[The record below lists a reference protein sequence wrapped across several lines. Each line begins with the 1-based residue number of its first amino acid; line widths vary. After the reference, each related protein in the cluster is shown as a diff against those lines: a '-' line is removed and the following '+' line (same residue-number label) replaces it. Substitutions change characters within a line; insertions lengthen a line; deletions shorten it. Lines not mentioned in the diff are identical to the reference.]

1 VGRMVRKQIYLEPEQ
16 DKTLKERAKAL
27 GISTAE
33 LIRRRITDPGR
44 GVASFPTRPEA
55 WEEELHFIAE
65 RARLADLKKTRGW
78 TRDELYEERLGRF
91 SR

>member
-1 VGRMVRKQIYLEPEQ
+1 MARMVRKQIYLEAEQ
-16 DKTLKERAKAL
+16 DKTLKARAKAL
-27 GISTAE
+27 GVSTAE
-33 LIRRRITDPGR
+33 LIRRRITEPGR
-44 GVASFPTRPEA
+44 GVASYPTRPGA

-78 TRDELYEERLGRF
+78 TRDELYEERIGRF

>member
-1 VGRMVRKQIYLEPEQ
+1 MARMIRKQIYLEPEQ
-16 DKTLKERAKAL
+16 DKTLKAKAKAL

-33 LIRRRITDPGR
+33 LIRRRITEPGR
-44 GVASFPTRPEA
+44 GVASYPTRPEA

>member
-1 VGRMVRKQIYLEPEQ
+1 MGKMVRKQIYLESDQ
-16 DKTLKERAKAL
+16 DKMLQARAKAL

-44 GVASFPTRPEA
+44 GVASYPTRPEA
-55 WEEELHFIAE
+55 WEEELRFIAE
-65 RARLADLKKTRGW
+65 RAHLADLKKTRGW
-78 TRDELYEERLGRF
+78 TRDELYEERLERF

>member
-1 VGRMVRKQIYLEPEQ
+1 MERMVRKQFYLEREQ
-16 DKTLKERAKAL
+16 DKMLKAQAKAL

-33 LIRRRITDPGR
+33 LVRRRITEPGR
-44 GVASFPTRPEA
+44 GVASYPTRPDA

-65 RARLADLKKTRGW
+65 RAPLADLKKTRGW
-78 TRDELYEERLGRF
+78 TRDELYEERIGRF

>member
-1 VGRMVRKQIYLEPEQ
+1 MGRMVRKQIYLESDQ
-16 DKTLKERAKAL
+16 DKMLQARAKAL

-44 GVASFPTRPEA
+44 GVASYPTRPEA
-55 WEEELHFIAE
+55 WEEELRFIAE

-78 TRDELYEERLGRF
+78 TRDELYEERLERF

>member
-1 VGRMVRKQIYLEPEQ
+1 MGRMVRKQIYIEPEQ

-27 GISTAE
+27 GVSEAE

-44 GVASFPTRPEA
+44 GVASYPTRPEA
-55 WEEELHFIAE
+55 WEEELRSIVE
-65 RARLADLKKTRGW
+65 RSRLADLKKTRGW
-78 TRDELYEERLGRF
+78 TRDELYEERIGRF